1 MSSPA
6 NLHKN
11 IAAGLY
17 KPPEMRYN
25 IPAGR
30 LFAAKIPPAVHCSG
44 GGQGG
49 GQRNGGKRRNRKKYV
64 NKDTIIQ
71 RELYHA

>member
-30 LFAAKIPPAVHCSG
+30 LFAAKIPLPCIAPAAGREADKETVT
-44 GGQGG
+44 
-49 GQRNGGKRRNRKKYV
+49 
-64 NKDTIIQ
+64 KDAT
-71 RELYHA
+71 AKNT